1 MAADCD
7 SCKKLK
13 PGEHTSADAVPWLTA
28 LVYDQVADGLKNKLN
43 VASVDCEAN
52 KAFCRRQEVMG
63 YPTIR
68 L

>member
-1 MAADCD
+1 VTAA
-7 SCKKLK
+7 
-13 PGEHTSADAVPWLTA
+13 T